1 MPKQDGNIKIVESF
15 ITSNKPMSLNNKNI
29 YYNEYSDE
37 VLIRYYQTLIAVR
50 KDKSVRILEG
60 INNYSASTNVLVRLI
75 ERIAKEKGCTVS
87 YVKQF
92 AKGSTIGKNRY
103 KVAFYLTQSDDTLQS
118 AIISAEDEKEA
129 KYKVA
134 DLVKDLYGDYLDYE
148 VTEVVKYAKG
158 STING
163 GNAYVVN
170 YFKEDISDVETIVV
184 VANSED
190 EAKDKAYDLVGGFD
204 DVADIEEMT
213 IAQAKSMGLLS
224 KDKYAKGST
233 VGGKKYQYYILQT
246 KDGKVN
252 WVVPKKIATIEEIVE
267 NAKKYNINI
276 FASNFGTW
284 ESKRENGNRY
294 TTEIVNEDGS
304 DFKTDKEYNEISRS
318 IGVVKKV
325 KYAKGSTVKGKDFS
339 GNYYSTNDF
348 VGAHNLQKQA
358 EKIFGKGWEAE
369 DDVNQIENI
378 INSIGGKYVVT
389 VPEDRSQ
396 WNEMREQ
403 YDLANPTND
412 SNYDIF
418 VISESDF
425 KYAKGSTVK
434 GKGGASFFDIYDEE
448 SGKTLLVKAYSLE
461 QAEGI
466 SETIDFDDY
475 ENGQEVDM
483 LDDIA
488 NYEAE
493 EYAKGS
499 TLKNANSDSEKF
511 ELKVLQA
518 LSGYNN
524 GREEN
529 GIMEGLGLS
538 NYRFNQYASKQE
550 VAKVEKTLKALIKNK
565 YIEEGGIGYKITKIG
580 ANHLRSFNYGSYG
593 NGGGVAVSSESGLAF
608 GTNAELLM
616 NEQNL
621 QYADGGAVGM
631 YSIRVWE
638 SEDDRDMGESF
649 IIEKVS
655 DKYEAKEKA
664 KKMYQKN
671 DLAAVEVEDENGDT
685 LLHLSSDGIEEYAK
699 GGNMSI
705 GFNYEIGGL

>member
-92 AKGSTIGKNRY
+92 AKGSTI
-103 KVAFYLTQSDDTLQS
+103 
-118 AIISAEDEKEA
+118 E
-129 KYKVA
+129 
-134 DLVKDLYGDYLDYE
+134 
-148 VTEVVKYAKG
+148 
-158 STING
+158 G

-170 YFKEDISDVETIVV
+170 YFKEDTSDIETIVV
-184 VANSED
+184 VANSEE
-190 EAKDKAYDLVGGFD
+190 EARDKAYDLVDGFD
-204 DVADIEEMT
+204 DVANIEEMS
-213 IAQAKSMGLLS
+213 IGQAKSMGLLS
-224 KDKYAKGST
+224 KDKFAKGSTVKGVFSKYHNEYKFKIGDSVVVTHGSNKGIKGTINSMESDFKGITIKTNTGHILYGFNDADLDKYAKGST

-304 DFKTDKEYNEISRS
+304 DFKTDKEYNEISRA

-325 KYAKGSTVKGKDFS
+325 KYAKGSTVKGKDLS
-339 GNYYSTNDF
+339 GNYFSTNDF

-369 DDVNQIENI
+369 DDVNQIESI
-378 INSIGGKYVVT
+378 INSLGGKYVVT

-425 KYAKGSTVK
+425 KY
-434 GKGGASFFDIYDEE
+434 
-448 SGKTLLVKAYSLE
+448 
-461 QAEGI
+461 
-466 SETIDFDDY
+466 
-475 ENGQEVDM
+475 
-483 LDDIA
+483 
-488 NYEAE
+488 
-493 EYAKGS
+493 
-499 TLKNANSDSEKF
+499 
-511 ELKVLQA
+511 
-518 LSGYNN
+518 
-524 GREEN
+524 
-529 GIMEGLGLS
+529 
-538 NYRFNQYASKQE
+538 
-550 VAKVEKTLKALIKNK
+550 
-565 YIEEGGIGYKITKIG
+565 
-580 ANHLRSFNYGSYG
+580 G
-593 NGGGVAVSSESGLAF
+593 N
-608 GTNAELLM
+608 
-616 NEQNL
+616 
-621 QYADGGAVGM
+621 GGAVGM

-655 DKYEAKEKA
+655 NKDEAKEKA

>member
-304 DFKTDKEYNEISRS
+304 DFKTDKEYNEISRA

-325 KYAKGSTVKGKDFS
+325 
-339 GNYYSTNDF
+339 
-348 VGAHNLQKQA
+348 
-358 EKIFGKGWEAE
+358 
-369 DDVNQIENI
+369 
-378 INSIGGKYVVT
+378 
-389 VPEDRSQ
+389 
-396 WNEMREQ
+396 
-403 YDLANPTND
+403 
-412 SNYDIF
+412 
-418 VISESDF
+418 